1 MVSIHSR
8 SSPDTQPYLKAGV
21 YHILAGRIFDSYTR
35 KLIPDQVITVDR
47 NEGIILEV
55 QDYSTFTSRST
66 SASEG
71 NAETIDLKHLTI
83 LPGFVDSHVHLFL
96 HAYSGTPWNDQV
108 TTESIA
114 ERSLRAGVH
123 ARQTLMAG
131 FTTVRDL
138 GTEGAAN
145 ADIAL
150 RKCLSTPGYGQEA
163 IILGP
168 RYYCATRAIVSTG
181 SYGPKSTLYPS
192 QNGVDGVTGAE
203 IADGV
208 DECIKA
214 VRRQIGAGAD
224 WIKIYGDYTCRS
236 QTSDVSRYIAG
247 QPFATFNDDE
257 LRALIDTAHSL
268 GVKVAVH
275 AYTADVIGRLLPL
288 GPDTIEHGGN
298 LFDTSRGGDGADI
311 VRQWAETRNGPTW
324 VPTLA
329 VFHSLSEMNPG
340 DVETWEQ
347 AKKSFQTVLEIGGVE
362 SAIAGGKGIK
372 ICCGGDAGAF
382 AHGDNGLEMVWMRK
396 LGAGWAT
403 VLYWATLA
411 GWECVRGSEW
421 EGTRG
426 KERIRAVEDS
436 VGVRGGG
443 GIGKGA
449 LERDV
454 PFGAIRNGWA
464 GDLVGIEGVL
474 DGDVEQFEQ
483 AIMKGVQFVMKG
495 GTLCKRDGKEVR

>member
-1 MVSIHSR
+1 M
-8 SSPDTQPYLKAGV
+8 
-21 YHILAGRIFDSYTR
+21 
-35 KLIPDQVITVDR
+35 
-47 NEGIILEV
+47 
-55 QDYSTFTSRST
+55 
-66 SASEG
+66 
-71 NAETIDLKHLTI
+71 
-83 LPGFVDSHVHLFL
+83 
-96 HAYSGTPWNDQV
+96 
-108 TTESIA
+108 
-114 ERSLRAGVH
+114 
-123 ARQTLMAG
+123 
-131 FTTVRDL
+131 
-138 GTEGAAN
+138 
-145 ADIAL
+145 
-150 RKCLSTPGYGQEA
+150 
-163 IILGP
+163 
-168 RYYCATRAIVSTG
+168 
-181 SYGPKSTLYPS
+181 
-192 QNGVDGVTGAE
+192 
-203 IADGV
+203 
-208 DECIKA
+208 
-214 VRRQIGAGAD
+214 
-224 WIKIYGDYTCRS
+224 
-236 QTSDVSRYIAG
+236 
-247 QPFATFNDDE
+247 
-257 LRALIDTAHSL
+257 
-268 GVKVAVH
+268 KVAVH

-426 KERIRAVEDS
+426 KERIRAF
-436 VGVRGGG
+436 GV
-443 GIGKGA
+443 
-449 LERDV
+449 
-454 PFGAIRNGWA
+454 IRNGWA